1 MEHKKK
7 VLVIVAHPDDETI
20 WMGGML
26 IRNNLLNERW
36 DTTIITLCRRD
47 DSDRAPKFKKV
58 CDILHSKS
66 CMSDLE
72 DDDLNPATH
81 EEIKSRIMKFADNKY
96 DIIFTHGKHGEYGHQ
111 RHVEVHDAVKRMIDE
126 KNIIAKEV
134 FFFSYTV
141 DEKNFSFDSSIASAT
156 KIADKFIK
164 LNTIELLKKKDL
176 IQNVYGFKKNSFE
189 ERCCKNLES
198 FNKKEKT
205 TI

>member
-1 MEHKKK
+1 MEQKKK

-36 DTTIITLCRRD
+36 NTTIITLCRRD
-47 DSDRAPKFKKV
+47 DKDRAPKFKKV
-58 CDILHSKS
+58 CEILHSKS
-66 CMSDLE
+66 HMSDLE
-72 DDDLNPATH
+72 DDDLLPATH
-81 EEIKSRIMKFADNKY
+81 DDIRSRILKFVD
-96 DIIFTHGKHGEYGHQ
+96 GKNGEYGHQ
-111 RHVEVHDAVKRMIDE
+111 RHVEVHEAVKRMIDE

-134 FFFSYTV
+134 FFFSYAT
-141 DEKNFSFDSSIASAT
+141 DEKDFSFDTSIATAT
-156 KIADKFIK
+156 KNADKFIK

-205 TI
+205 TT